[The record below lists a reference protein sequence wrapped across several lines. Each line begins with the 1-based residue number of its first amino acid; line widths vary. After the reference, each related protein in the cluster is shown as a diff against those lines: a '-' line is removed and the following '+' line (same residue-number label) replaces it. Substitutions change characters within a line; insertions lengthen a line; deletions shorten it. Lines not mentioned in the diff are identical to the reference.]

1 MGSASRPIKRTF
13 ERLNKYE
20 DIGLVFS
27 VEINVDI
34 DTHLMF
40 EGIDESIP
48 SRHQWLTFNGCP
60 SVSPLLEAGALNIFA
75 TIYAGFDWSCPRPNF
90 LEELFIFSKVLIAV
104 SLCLFT

>member
-34 DTHLMF
+34 ETH
-40 EGIDESIP
+40 
-48 SRHQWLTFNGCP
+48 
-60 SVSPLLEAGALNIFA
+60 
-75 TIYAGFDWSCPRPNF
+75 
-90 LEELFIFSKVLIAV
+90 
-104 SLCLFT
+104 